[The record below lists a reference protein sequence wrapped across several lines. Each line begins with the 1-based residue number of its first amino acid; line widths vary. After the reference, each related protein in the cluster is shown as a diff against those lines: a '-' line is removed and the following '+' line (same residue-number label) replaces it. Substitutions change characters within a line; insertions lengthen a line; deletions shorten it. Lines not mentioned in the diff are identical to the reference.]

1 MLHGQLVDIIMCKL
15 IHYTLLGAATSV
27 AAASTVRRLTA
38 SCGLVLLTQVLSRTT
53 RITIVAVS
61 TQPAT
66 VTVSADFQSAVSLNT
81 LFIIKNLPETALFGR
96 FSS

>member
-1 MLHGQLVDIIMCKL
+1 MDMRTCKP
-15 IHYTLLGAATSV
+15 IRFILLGAASSL
-27 AAASTVRRLTA
+27 AAASAIRHLAAT
-38 SCGLVLLTQVLSRTT
+38 CGLVLLTQVLSRTT

-66 VTVSADFQSAVSLNT
+66 VTVSAEFQSAVSLNT